1 MTAGESIVKFISHK
15 ISCAAALLQERWQ
28 AMNAANLF
36 KHETDTTD
44 IATGEILFSE
54 GETGDCMFVLLEGA
68 VDVVIGGQTVETST
82 RGALLGEMAL
92 IDDSLRGATVVA
104 TEPSRLAKVD
114 GKRFN
119 FIIQQNPFFAKH
131 VMKVLVDRLR
141 KMNQIHATA
150 ESTSVGSNG

>member
-1 MTAGESIVKFISHK
+1 
-15 ISCAAALLQERWQ
+15 
-28 AMNAANLF
+28 MNAADLF

-44 IATGEILFSE
+44 LAVGEILFSE
-54 GETGDCMFVLLEGA
+54 GEPGDCMFVLLEG
-68 VDVVIGGQTVETST
+68 VMSVMVGGETVENST

-92 IDDSLRGATVVA
+92 IDNSPRGATVVA

-114 GKRFN
+114 AKRFN

-141 KMNQIHATA
+141 HMNQIQGPDR
-150 ESTSVGSNG
+150 SL